1 MTWSARFASG
11 LKLTHGRKNVRAV
24 ALIVRS
30 WSHASERSGTG
41 TDKVINNS
49 KSFASLSA
57 CFAPGLK
64 HTHGRKSARVT
75 ALLRRTWVTYNV
87 LVLGLILPF
96 ELTGKDFIF
105 HTISL
110 SSGVYF
116 TTPTVC

>member
-1 MTWSARFASG
+1 MAWSARFASG

-41 TDKVINNS
+41 TDKVINSS
-49 KSFASLSA
+49 KSALSA
-57 CFAPGLK
+57 CFASGLK
-64 HTHGRKSARVT
+64 LTHGRKSARVT

-96 ELTGKDFIF
+96 KLTGKDFIF

>member
-1 MTWSARFASG
+1 MTWSARFASD
-11 LKLTHGRKNVRAV
+11 LKLTQGRKNVRVV

-30 WSHASERSGTG
+30 WSHASERSGIG
-41 TDKVINNS
+41 TDKVVNSS
-49 KSFASLSA
+49 KSFAALSA
-57 CFAPGLK
+57 CFASGLK
-64 HTHGRKSARVT
+64 LTHGRKSVRVA
-75 ALLRRTWVTYNV
+75 ALLTRSWVTYNV